1 MKSTDISSLDV
12 FYETDAGKNMESEMA
27 IHISNSLRRSDTK
40 ILALGFCAN
49 FFEQIR
55 VSNLFYAIPNGYPQ
69 VHWPKIRPFKTVV
82 VDEAALPFSPDTLDC
97 IVAVH
102 FMEFSTRNNDFLKE
116 AFRVLKIGGKLMTIA
131 VNGGGIQLTGSPIV
145 RRTRNQVKDIVHAVS
160 NESFMVTE
168 LLCFGAERCWRHT
181 FEHVAN
187 AYEEIFVQ
195 LFSFMSSVVMLTAEK
210 TKLLP
215 ESVRPLEARCETA

>member
-1 MKSTDISSLDV
+1 MKSTDISSLDT
-12 FYETDAGKNMESEMA
+12 FYETDAGKIIGSEMTSR
-27 IHISNSLRRSDTK
+27 ICNSLRRSDAK

-55 VSNLFYAIPNGYPQ
+55 TGDLYYAVPSSYPP
-69 VHWPKIRPFKTVV
+69 VHWPRIRPFKTVA
-82 VDEAALPFSPDTLDC
+82 VDETALPFAPDTWDC
-97 IVAVH
+97 IIAVH
-102 FMEFSTRNNDFLKE
+102 FMEFSTRNDDFLKE
-116 AFRVLKIGGKLMTIA
+116 AFRVLKMGGKLMAVA
-131 VNGGGIQLTGSPIV
+131 VNSGGIPLTGNPIV
-145 RRTRNQVKDIVHAVS
+145 RRTRNQVKDIVHAIG
-160 NESFMVTE
+160 NGSFMMTE
-168 LLCFGAERCWRHT
+168 LLCLGAERHWQHT

-215 ESVRPLEARCETA
+215 ESIRPLEVRCETV